1 MMRQITEND
10 FRHPKFRD
18 AKVEDYEL
26 REDGYP
32 VRKDRWERGMRAIA
46 SRIADADLPGITVEF
61 TSRSFEIEDVIEA
74 VEALLQLQNNP

>member
-32 VRKDRWERGMRAIA
+32 VRKDRWEYGLR
-46 SRIADADLPGITVEF
+46 RIAIMLADSELPGIEF
-61 TSRSFEIEDVIEA
+61 SGRSFEIEDVVSA
-74 VEALLQLQNNP
+74 VEALIQKLQNNP